1 MQLAQGIL
9 CRSIW
14 HLACGHFLLI
24 GNGSKKEG
32 RPSRQEVDKG
42 GLVCLKYTYRFR
54 KQIGD
59 TDDDSVEAIELKC
72 NEVLGNFVKKE
83 DEALT
88 TAFRD

>member
-1 MQLAQGIL
+1 MQE
-9 CRSIW
+9 
-14 HLACGHFLLI
+14 HLAFSMWPLST
-24 GNGSKKEG
+24 NWEWKKKEG

-88 TAFRD
+88 TAFKD